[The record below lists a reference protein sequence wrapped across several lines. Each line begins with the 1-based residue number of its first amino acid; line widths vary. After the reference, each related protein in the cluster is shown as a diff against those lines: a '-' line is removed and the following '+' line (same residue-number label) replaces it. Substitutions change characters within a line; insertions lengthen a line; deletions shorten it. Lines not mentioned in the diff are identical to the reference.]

1 MSLSVS
7 YLQVEDCRREDPSAF
22 LVADLKVARA
32 ASAGRAGDTAPDPGP
47 GRVRGASAD
56 ARRASAGSGP
66 PSPEPGR
73 AAPGPRAA
81 PAAPQQVPTCA
92 AERAGGRRG
101 GEEGRTTPAAAE
113 PPAAG
118 HSPAVAPEG
127 GGAAEGP
134 ARTSG
139 GPGASPGP
147 RLSPC
152 STSPGAGGGP
162 REGDLERPCGAALGR
177 ASQLGWRGGGGTGR
191 AHSCGS
197 RELRRAER
205 AAGGSPTPAQVG
217 GPVRAPGRPRSGA
230 PGRGPAGRDRGL

>member
-1 MSLSVS
+1 M
-7 YLQVEDCRREDPSAF
+7 EDCRREDPFAF
-22 LVADLKVARA
+22 LGADLKVARA
-32 ASAGRAGDTAPDPGP
+32 ASTGRAGTQRPIQ
-47 GRVRGASAD
+47 GR
-56 ARRASAGSGP
+56 AGSGAP
-66 PSPEPGR
+66 PRMLTERARGADRLPRNPGR

-81 PAAPQQVPTCA
+81 PAAPRQVPTCA

-191 AHSCGS
+191 AHSCES
-197 RELRRAER
+197 CELRWAER
-205 AAGGSPTPAQVG
+205 AAGGSPDPGPG
-217 GPVRAPGRPRSGA
+217 GWASAGARAASLRGA
-230 PGRGPAGRDRGL
+230 GEGAAGRDRGL